1 MGQKR
6 PPARLSDLAVPVS
19 LYSARSY
26 DFWRVTLAETLI
38 FQYNL
43 GMVPTLTATTPSAP
57 TAAKSMLARLLAAEN
72 ISVVHQNIPTAFFDL
87 KTRSLHLPLWSNAS
101 GALYDMLVGHEV
113 AHALFTPANGWRTAI
128 DAISAATGCE
138 KDTAKQ
144 YLNIVEDARIE
155 RMIQAKFR
163 GLKSDFIGAYKTLME
178 REFFG
183 DISNP
188 NSMIFA
194 DRFNLHFK
202 CGVHAGTVIRFSAE
216 EAVFVTRGETVA
228 TWADVVALA
237 QDMITYAQEQ
247 AAKAQQQD
255 QQAIAAPSDEG
266 DEDGEDGEG
275 VDAEGETGE
284 PQDGDTEANNGSG
297 KGDESQSDSQDQS
310 QSPGDKPSDSQED
323 GKSAAKGNNA
333 KRVVNNEMQS
343 SIAPQTNQNL
353 QKALE
358 AFAKTSDGVD
368 EIVRVSADNLSQ
380 SARVV
385 DFKTVLSDMRSSAMS
400 RFMGAPVRI
409 ADYTTAS
416 TTMATAFNRRKAADN
431 WRRTSV
437 AKTGSL
443 DTLRMNQYKWN
454 EDIFRRTTRIADG
467 KNHGIVI
474 LLDWSSSMSPIMQST
489 IGQLFILADFCRKVG
504 VPFEVYAFSDQMY
517 TNGKDYLSATAQ
529 QEREAAWE
537 ADHQRRKN
545 AQLVTRDVT
554 MLNFLSSRMNGA
566 EYEAAKTCLW
576 NWRQMGTC
584 DHRYALNGTPTT
596 AALVAAAD
604 LVESFVKRTRVQIAH
619 TVVLT
624 DGEPTDCIDFNMDAV
639 TGTAASN
646 RDYSKRS
653 AVVIADPRT
662 GATYDLSRL
671 RKYTKDEYGY
681 RKFAGYFQFGS
692 EGIPETVQHPHAMI
706 AADIIRR
713 RTGAKIH
720 WIGLTTHRKSIDPSH
735 YGMVCKDNN
744 WKRDGFIRGDV
755 WGWDSAI
762 VVDADRFL
770 REANGEVS
778 RTAQQFLDKAEER
791 MDAASTKG
799 ALAKAFM
806 ETQIAQGSLRTVAT
820 HIGECL
826 AV

>member
-1 MGQKR
+1 
-6 PPARLSDLAVPVS
+6 
-19 LYSARSY
+19 
-26 DFWRVTLAETLI
+26 
-38 FQYNL
+38 
-43 GMVPTLTATTPSAP
+43 
-57 TAAKSMLARLLAAEN
+57 MLARLLATEN

-113 AHALFTPANGWRTAI
+113 AHALFTPAAGWRGAI
-128 DAISAATGCE
+128 DAVAAATGCE
-138 KDTAKQ
+138 QDTAKQ

-228 TWADVVALA
+228 TWDDVVTLA

-247 AAKAQQQD
+247 AAKAQQQQDD
-255 QQAIAAPSDEG
+255 QQSASAPSDEG
-266 DEDGEDGEG
+266 DEDGEGEG
-275 VDAEGETGE
+275 VDASGETGE
-284 PQDGDTEANNGSG
+284 PQDGDAEANIGSG
-297 KGDESQSDSQDQS
+297 SGDESQSDSQEQS
-310 QSPGDKPSDSQED
+310 QSPGDKPSESQED
-323 GKSAAKGNNA
+323 GKTATKGNNA
-333 KRVVNNEMQS
+333 KRVVNNTMQN

-353 QKALE
+353 EKALE
-358 AFAKTSDGVD
+358 AFAKSGSDGVD

-400 RFMGAPVRI
+400 RFMGTPVRI
-409 ADYTTAS
+409 SDYITAA

-504 VPFEVYAFSDQMY
+504 VPFEVYAFSDQQY
-517 TNGKDYLSATAQ
+517 INAKDYMEGQKERDAAYTKDSERRRTAQ
-529 QEREAAWE
+529 
-537 ADHQRRKN
+537 
-545 AQLVTRDVT
+545 LLTRDVT

-576 NWRQMGTC
+576 NWRQMGSC
-584 DHRYALNGTPTT
+584 DYRYALNGTPTT

-604 LVESFVKRTRVQIAH
+604 LVESFIKRSRVQIAH

-624 DGEPTDCIDFNMDAV
+624 DGEPTDTIDWNLDAIDGN
-639 TGTAASN
+639 TT

-653 AVVIADPRT
+653 AVVMADPRT

-692 EGIPETVQHPHAMI
+692 EGIPETVHYPHAMI

-735 YGMVCKDNN
+735 YGMKCKDNN

-755 WGWDSAI
+755 WGWDSAV

-770 REANGEVS
+770 RDANGEVS
-778 RTAQQFLDKAEER
+778 RTAQQFLDKAESK
-791 MDAASTKG
+791 MDNAATKG

>member
-1 MGQKR
+1 M
-6 PPARLSDLAVPVS
+6 
-19 LYSARSY
+19 
-26 DFWRVTLAETLI
+26 TLAETHI

-43 GMVPTLTATTPSAP
+43 GMVPTLSATTPSAP
-57 TAAKSMLARLLAAEN
+57 TAAKSMLARLLATEN

-113 AHALFTPANGWRTAI
+113 AHALFTPADGWRTAI
-128 DAISAATGCE
+128 DSVAAATGCD

-216 EAVFVTRGETVA
+216 EQEFVNRGETTA
-228 TWADVVALA
+228 TWADVVSLA

-247 AAKAQQQD
+247 AAKAQQQQDD
-255 QQAIAAPSDEG
+255 QQSVAAPSDEG

-284 PQDGDTEANNGSG
+284 PQENDAEANNGSG

-310 QSPGDKPSDSQED
+310 DSQSDKPSDSQED

-353 QKALE
+353 EKALE
-358 AFAKTSDGVD
+358 QFAKTSDGVD

-400 RFMGAPVRI
+400 RYMGTPVRI

-416 TTMATAFNRRKAADN
+416 VTMATAFNRRKAADN

-517 TNGKDYLSATAQ
+517 TNGKDYLSATAVK
-529 QEREAAWE
+529 EREAAWD
-537 ADHQRRKN
+537 ADQKRRKN

-566 EYEAAKTCLW
+566 DYEAAKTCLW

-619 TVVLT
+619 TIVLT

-639 TGTAASN
+639 TGTTANS

-681 RKFAGYFQFGS
+681 RKCAGYFQFGS

-720 WIGLTTHRKSIDPSH
+720 WIGLTLHRRSIDPSH

-744 WKRDGFIRGDV
+744 WKRDGFMRGDV

-791 MDAASTKG
+791 MDAAHTKG